1 MKNSNFFPLER
12 NRYFYGKMLTARDF
26 ETEQRYFNNKRRLL
40 NRTLFGAGVVCGLG
54 VYRNDDVSFSV
65 ETGLALD
72 YMGREICVNAPVI
85 RKLRMVDGYDA
96 LEKSDRAYL
105 CLQYSQEE
113 REPVNNIGA
122 ADSVSEQYNKIEE
135 GFRLF
140 LSTDEPDLTEIY
152 GGSGVNSVSVVYS
165 AHGLRIIRIVPKLAL
180 SGDEITVRFVI
191 LKGIDDQPVSFAYS
205 FAGDYFRSKGEESSR
220 LSFAEDTSLK
230 SDVFTADFTLSCA
243 DAAEISVPLHKDK
256 AEIAVQMGDFTDR
269 ITVDAPEV
277 YLCADADSFAI
288 MRDTRMSTLEKHIG
302 GENTPIYL
310 AKMDCLNIGTGFIIR
325 HITPLPFGQRV
336 NLGGGAEQVSHTAA
350 QPVQTAVVKS
360 EDLLK
365 GGVSTEVETL
375 DYWQKPQVNASYSK
389 KNKRLSFKFGIPS
402 TEAYDY
408 ATSSGV
414 AEIPISGAIRVNARF
429 FSEDIPHNLGIGD
442 VSLSVS
448 VEYDDG
454 GERKLLFGDGEIFA
468 AKGEKAVP
476 KIEAAALLSPEKGT
490 FRIGIRLSDY
500 VDGHSVRVRWF
511 AYKPT
516 RDTAQMRA
524 KDKIVIRISPD
535 IQKLKPLERVR
546 FMAEVSG
553 SEDKTVTWSVT
564 DHDGGSIDDN
574 GLYQAPSEGGTY
586 EVVACSNADGETRTS
601 AFVIVED

>member
-230 SDVFTADFTLSCA
+230 SDVFTADFILSCA

-476 KIEAAALLSPEKGT
+476 KIEAAALLSPDKGT

>member
-1 MKNSNFFPLER
+1 M
-12 NRYFYGKMLTARDF
+12 
-26 ETEQRYFNNKRRLL
+26 
-40 NRTLFGAGVVCGLG
+40 
-54 VYRNDDVSFSV
+54 
-65 ETGLALD
+65 
-72 YMGREICVNAPVI
+72 
-85 RKLRMVDGYDA
+85 
-96 LEKSDRAYL
+96 
-105 CLQYSQEE
+105 
-113 REPVNNIGA
+113 
-122 ADSVSEQYNKIEE
+122 
-135 GFRLF
+135 
-140 LSTDEPDLTEIY
+140 
-152 GGSGVNSVSVVYS
+152 
-165 AHGLRIIRIVPKLAL
+165 
-180 SGDEITVRFVI
+180 
-191 LKGIDDQPVSFAYS
+191 
-205 FAGDYFRSKGEESSR
+205 
-220 LSFAEDTSLK
+220 
-230 SDVFTADFTLSCA
+230 
-243 DAAEISVPLHKDK
+243 
-256 AEIAVQMGDFTDR
+256 
-269 ITVDAPEV
+269 
-277 YLCADADSFAI
+277 
-288 MRDTRMSTLEKHIG
+288 
-302 GENTPIYL
+302 
-310 AKMDCLNIGTGFIIR
+310 
-325 HITPLPFGQRV
+325 
-336 NLGGGAEQVSHTAA
+336 
-350 QPVQTAVVKS
+350 
-360 EDLLK
+360 
-365 GGVSTEVETL
+365 
-375 DYWQKPQVNASYSK
+375 
-389 KNKRLSFKFGIPS
+389 
-402 TEAYDY
+402 
-408 ATSSGV
+408 
-414 AEIPISGAIRVNARF
+414 NARF

-476 KIEAAALLSPEKGT
+476 KIEAAALLSPDKGT